1 MNTETFARGFVR
13 RNRAA
18 GNHVFDH
25 PGGEFIVHEDVFSP
39 AIFNDTLFFAEE
51 LPVPA
56 GGSVLEVGCGTGVIA
71 LQVAKRGAATVL
83 ATDINAAAVVN
94 CRTNAQRHGLSDVVT
109 ARVSDVFSA
118 VTAQEHFDLIFW
130 NCPYFAA
137 GRNDADALECSVFDP
152 RYESIGRYLRD
163 ARAHRSPHG
172 RVLMSF
178 SRTLGDLPLLQQRAQ
193 EAGASLSTFRTR
205 EEFGGT
211 WVIEILE
218 VTYPS

>member
-18 GNHVFDH
+18 GGHVFTH
-25 PGGEFIVHEDVFSP
+25 PDGEFVVEEGVFSP

-56 GGSVLEVGCGTGVIA
+56 GGSVIEVGCGTGVIA

-83 ATDINAAAVVN
+83 ATDINAAAVAN
-94 CRTNAQRHGLSDVVT
+94 CRTNAERHGLSEIVT
-109 ARVSDVFSA
+109 ARISDIFSA
-118 VTAQEHFDLIFW
+118 VAPEERFDLIFW

-137 GRNDADALECSVFDP
+137 GRNDADSLECSVFDP
-152 RYESIGRYLRD
+152 GYESIGRYLRD
-163 ARAHRSPHG
+163 ARGHRSPQG

-178 SRTLGDLPLLQQRAQ
+178 SRTLGDQPLLAQRAQ
-193 EAGASLSTFRTR
+193 AAGASLSTFRTR
-205 EEFGGT
+205 EEFGGK

-218 VTYPS
+218 VTYN